1 MNVKRLI
8 HSGFGKIIIPVLLG
22 LGLATMFR
30 RVCKDKNCIVFKA
43 PGIKD
48 IEEKTF
54 SHNGKCYQY
63 KHKSESCSNSKKT
76 VEFA

>member
-30 RVCKDKNCIVFKA
+30 RVCKDKNCIVLTTFNFYY
-43 PGIKD
+43 IS
-48 IEEKTF
+48 KTIIF
-54 SHNGKCYQY
+54 RNYY
-63 KHKSESCSNSKKT
+63 KM
-76 VEFA
+76 